1 MEEIWKM
8 QRTLNEFCFAKRA
21 IGDYDRVIR
30 DGGAVWLP
38 NFCRAMLHELAEYCE
53 WMDASERRSENEAE
67 ARNKRADAAV
77 EAIDIL
83 HFLAS
88 AGHCADFDGI
98 GAAIAAVEAFS
109 SPCRPW
115 RVVSMEFFKTTCRL
129 EDRAHWK
136 WWSDR
141 EIELDVVGARPIL
154 RELVGLWVELAL
166 EAGIKTMSMAEQL
179 YRAKN
184 AVNRKRQVEGYSEDT
199 KTEEDNT
206 TISKRIVQYLE
217 GPHD

>member
-98 GAAIAAVEAFS
+98 GATIAAVEAFS

-115 RVVSMEFFKTTCRL
+115 RVVSMEFFRTTCRL
-129 EDRAHWK
+129 EDRAHWQW
-136 WWSDR
+136 WWSIGSHPSLHRQRQPRSGSGGRDR
-141 EIELDVVGARPIL
+141 TGFRGRSV
-154 RELVGLWVELAL
+154 REPPGHRLHPL
-166 EAGIKTMSMAEQL
+166 Q
-179 YRAKN
+179 
-184 AVNRKRQVEGYSEDT
+184 Q
-199 KTEEDNT
+199 DN
-206 TISKRIVQYLE
+206 Q
-217 GPHD
+217 